1 MSPFLPFFFHERV
14 PKVEVSFGVEAEVV
28 IEVEVKDF
36 DTFSNLNFRFDKV
49 CTLSLSVHRKSEE
62 DNK

>member
-1 MSPFLPFFFHERV
+1 MC
-14 PKVEVSFGVEAEVV
+14 KVEVLFGVEAEVV

-36 DTFSNLNFRFDKV
+36 DTFFNLNFRFEKV

>member
-1 MSPFLPFFFHERV
+1 MSQRSPFDGFIMC
-14 PKVEVSFGVEAEVV
+14 KVEVLFGVEAEVV

-36 DTFSNLNFRFDKV
+36 DTFSNLNFIFDKV